1 MNTRVLQDKNAVVF
15 GARGSIGAAV
25 AKEVASEGAL
35 VFLAG
40 RTKSSLDDMAKQIIA
55 SGGEAR
61 TAVIDTLDD
70 ASTSQYVDS
79 IVKQAGGIDIVLDA
93 AGPLA
98 KEFGNGKNA
107 MDLSIE
113 EFMVPLAT
121 MVRSRFITARA
132 AATPDD
138 QAALRRD
145 HFRHG

>member
-1 MNTRVLQDKNAVVF
+1 
-15 GARGSIGAAV
+15 
-25 AKEVASEGAL
+25 
-35 VFLAG
+35 
-40 RTKSSLDDMAKQIIA
+40 
-55 SGGEAR
+55 
-61 TAVIDTLDD
+61 VIDTLDD

-98 KEFGNGKNA
+98 KEYGNGKNA

-132 AATPDD
+132 AARHMIKRRCGVIIFVTGSPARAHVAR
-138 QAALRRD
+138 QRLAQHLARSRILRKIWPSRSAYSA
-145 HFRHG
+145 FGSSAFELW